1 MNDIILSTQNG
12 EPVASSRDVAKRF
25 GKNHRDVLRA
35 IEDILEGVRKIAQT
49 PTEEGVSKNGQT
61 PMFFKSEYTHP
72 QNHQKYPMYL
82 MNRDGF
88 SLLAMGFTGKEAV
101 QWKLKYI
108 EAFNQMEKQLAAQ
121 HKEQQAVQD
130 ANIQNAID
138 RVIEARKKLDEN
150 TAFLDECRKNREDS
164 KAKYMQVKALC
175 GEFKAIYGQNCDTV
189 RTMENVVRGSQ
200 GDLTS
205 AIDSLTIVAKGY
217 PFYAAL
223 MDSLLDGLSAK
234 KEE

>member
-25 GKNHRDVLRA
+25 GKEH
-35 IEDILEGVRKIAQT
+35 
-49 PTEEGVSKNGQT
+49 KNVMQAVANLVAENSAAKS
-61 PMFFKSEYTHP
+61 MFHP
-72 QNHQKYPMYL
+72 ATFENRGKKYPLYL

-175 GEFKAIYGQNCDTV
+175 GEFKAIYGQHCDTV

-200 GDLTS
+200 SFLTN

-223 MDSLLDGLSAK
+223 MDSLLDGLPAEK

>member
-25 GKNHRDVLRA
+25 GKEHRNVMRD
-35 IEDILEGVRKIAQT
+35 IENLMSEGVLKIEQT
-49 PTEEGVSKNGQT
+49 PL
-61 PMFFKSEYTHP
+61 FFKSEYTHP

-121 HKEQQAVQD
+121 HKEQRAVQD

-138 RVIEARKKLDEN
+138 RVIEARK
-150 TAFLDECRKNREDS
+150 
-164 KAKYMQVKALC
+164 
-175 GEFKAIYGQNCDTV
+175 
-189 RTMENVVRGSQ
+189 
-200 GDLTS
+200 
-205 AIDSLTIVAKGY
+205 
-217 PFYAAL
+217 
-223 MDSLLDGLSAK
+223 
-234 KEE
+234 